1 MTQLPLI
8 GYYSLREAC
17 AALSSNQKQTYP
29 EELLRL
35 VKAQS
40 LKLYMELD
48 ETLKDVSDNLY
59 LAKLEFEFAK
69 PHFGQIEMPD
79 ELLEIGIQHYQG
91 YRSGANN
98 GLLVIDFDN
107 THWYPTKIKMTEDNQ
122 VVDLIPEKVWAWE
135 FSFRELFFK
144 GEEISILLGLLQP
157 PRAIKAKTNPDSLIE
172 SSEKYSAAIRILAES
187 VAGPIPES
195 ITVRYLKLLRK
206 NIESSKYSDNVS
218 ANVQTWNNHLNILKN
233 EGDQAIRDNLLSKLK
248 THMRYLSVEIAGPF
262 QNGIP
267 DEDWTTKFLTLLPKE
282 SRDRFS
288 KKQWIEMLKN

>member
-8 GYYSLREAC
+8 GYYSLLEAC

-29 EELLRL
+29 EELLRH
-35 VKAQS
+35 VKAKS
-40 LKLYMELD
+40 LNLYIELD
-48 ETLKDVSDNLY
+48 EALKDVSDNLY

-122 VVDLIPEKVWAWE
+122 VVDLIPEKVWSWE

-144 GEEISILLGLLQP
+144 GEEISILIGLLQP
-157 PRAIKAKTNPDSLIE
+157 QQAIKAKITPDSLVE

-206 NIESSKYSDNVS
+206 NIKSSEYSDNIS
-218 ANVQTWNNHLNILKN
+218 ENVQTWNNHLNILKN
-233 EGDQAIRDNLLSKLK
+233 KGDQAIRDNLLSKLK

-262 QNGIP
+262 NNGIP
-267 DEDWTTKFLTLLPKE
+267 DEDWMTKFLSLLPEE